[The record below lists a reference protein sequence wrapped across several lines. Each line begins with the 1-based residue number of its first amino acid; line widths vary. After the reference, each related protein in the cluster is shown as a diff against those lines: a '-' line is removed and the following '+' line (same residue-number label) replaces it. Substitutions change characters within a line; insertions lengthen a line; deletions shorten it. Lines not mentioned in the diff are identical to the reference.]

1 MASPRFMLAVEDDDH
16 RQEVQRALVA
26 CGNDGDDDGGDSG
39 WIY

>member
-1 MASPRFMLAVEDDDH
+1 MLAVEDDDH

-26 CGNDGDDDGGDSG
+26 CGNDGDDGTGRCNGGDSG